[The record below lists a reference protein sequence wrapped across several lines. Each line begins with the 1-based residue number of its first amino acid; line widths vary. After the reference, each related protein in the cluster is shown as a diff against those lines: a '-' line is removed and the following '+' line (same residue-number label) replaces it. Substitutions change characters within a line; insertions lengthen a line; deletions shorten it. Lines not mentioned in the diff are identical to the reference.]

1 MRGWIRDLNQ
11 WPKGNM
17 WSAILVALL
26 CMCLI
31 RNERKQGC
39 GPKGDKVLFIYLFVC
54 PSICLS
60 PQALSDLKSALS
72 GLKSAL
78 PGVES
83 DGADFWPE
91 RADFRSNWADFRPG
105 RADFRSERAWGD

>member
-11 WPKGNM
+11 SPKGNM

-39 GPKGDKVLFIYLFVC
+39 GPKGDKVLFIHLFVC
-54 PSICLS
+54 PFICLS

-78 PGVES
+78 PGLES
-83 DGADFWPE
+83 DRADFWPK
-91 RADFRSNWADFRPG
+91 RADFRP
-105 RADFRSERAWGD
+105 

>member
-1 MRGWIRDLNQ
+1 MRDLNQ
-11 WPKGNM
+11 SPKGNM

-60 PQALSDLKSALS
+60 PQALS

-78 PGVES
+78 PGLES
-83 DGADFWPE
+83 DRADFWPK
-91 RADFRSNWADFRPG
+91 RADFRP
-105 RADFRSERAWGD
+105 